1 MSQQIAL
8 FVSEQKLK
16 SFTSINE
23 NVSPRDLVPFI
34 LNAQDIE
41 LQNYLGSTFYMQLK
55 SQVLNNTL
63 TAANQFLID
72 NYIAAALCNW
82 GLMRALPFLR
92 TKIYN
97 KSVMTPTSDSSQSTT
112 LEELKFLQEQC
123 RSTAETYTKRML
135 ERLILHP
142 NDYPAY
148 TAPSSLDGQLP
159 DKNDP
164 YFGGLVATGR
174 PYAYTKRATYRY
186 RNGGY
191 GGYGGDFY
199 GCQGCYDL
207 PGAY

>member
-16 SFTSINE
+16 SFTAVNE

-41 LQNYLGSTFYMQLK
+41 LQNYLGSTFYQQLK
-55 SQVLNNTL
+55 SQVLNNNL

-97 KSVMTPTSDSSQSTT
+97 KSVMTPTSDSSQPTT
-112 LEELKFLQEQC
+112 LEELKFLQEQL

-135 ERLILHP
+135 ERLLLHP
-142 NDYPAY
+142 SDYPAY

-159 DKNDP
+159 DKTDP
-164 YFGGLVATGR
+164 YFGGLVSTGR
-174 PYAYTKRATYRY
+174 PYAYTKRVRG
-186 RNGGY
+186 RFRDGY
-191 GGYGGDFY
+191 YTDFY

-207 PGAY
+207 PDAY

>member
-16 SFTSINE
+16 SFTSVNE

-34 LNAQDIE
+34 LQSQDIE

-97 KSVMTPTSDSSQSTT
+97 KSVMTPTSDSSQSTN
-112 LEELKFLQEQC
+112 LEEIKFLQEQL
-123 RSTAETYTKRML
+123 RSTAETYTKRMM

-142 NDYPAY
+142 SDYPAY

-159 DKNDP
+159 DKTDP
-164 YFGGLVATGR
+164 YFGSLVTTGR
-174 PYAYTKRATYRY
+174 PYAYGKKLRARWN
-186 RNGGY
+186 NGGY
-191 GGYGGDFY
+191 GGYY
-199 GCQGCYDL
+199 GCAGCYDL
-207 PGAY
+207 PDAY